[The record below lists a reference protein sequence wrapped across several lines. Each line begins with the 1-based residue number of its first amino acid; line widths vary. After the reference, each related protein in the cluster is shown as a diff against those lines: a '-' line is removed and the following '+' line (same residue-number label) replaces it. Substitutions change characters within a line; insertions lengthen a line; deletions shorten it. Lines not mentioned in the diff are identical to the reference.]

1 MKKIYTLLV
10 ILVFLAFATQLFGQD
25 TLKPIGWITYPSDV
39 NWSVDKFAK
48 KAVTIKKAPAE
59 WTFDAG
65 TFVLSEIWDKLGDE
79 NEIKNNT
86 RSEGGDLYQ
95 KDVFGSTWKAFY
107 DNEFLYLGLKYVDV
121 NQQVPNENKG
131 FEICFQTKYY
141 DRYEPG
147 WQKAQSIEGKNKQY
161 ARYIQ
166 LGGGKTRLVATSS
179 GATLDEFNSSNGIAG
194 TWENNAVVLTSL
206 GDPGNEFYTW
216 EIDGDNTIWALVR
229 YSFAD
234 HMYYLTDEFAADEPS
249 NRTAFSPVD
258 KDTISWEVKNNSSN
272 VTGSEIEYW
281 WNSDVNDAF
290 EAIYYNGYLVFG
302 TGVWGSAGIHED
314 NADSNGTGVYV
325 AGNVLHLKGIDR
337 ADLTVYSM
345 LGQQLYSAINVS
357 EMDLSGLNR
366 GFYLVTIGNQ
376 SKAFK
381 IVIQ

>member
-10 ILVFLAFATQLFGQD
+10 ITVLVAFSTPLFSQD
-25 TLKPIGWITYPSDV
+25 TLRPIGWITYPSDV
-39 NWSVDKFAK
+39 DWSVNKFEK

-95 KDVFGSTWKAFY
+95 KDVFGTSWKAFY
-107 DNEFLYLGLKYVDV
+107 DNEFLYVGLKYVDV

-147 WQKAQSIEGKNKQY
+147 WHKAISIEGKNKQY

-179 GATLDEFNSSNGIAG
+179 GATIDEFNSNNGIAG
-194 TWENNAVVLTSL
+194 TWENNANVLTSL
-206 GDPGNEFYTW
+206 GNPNNEFFTW
-216 EIDGDNTIWALVR
+216 EIDGDNTVWAMVR
-229 YSFAD
+229 YSFTE
-234 HMYYLTDEFAADEPS
+234 HMYYLTDEFAADEES
-249 NRTAFSPVD
+249 NRTAFNPVD

-272 VTGSEIEYW
+272 VAGSEIEYW
-281 WNSDVNDAF
+281 WNSDINDGF
-290 EAIYYNGYLVFG
+290 EAIYYNGYLIFG
-302 TGVWGSAGIHED
+302 TGVWGSTGIHED
-314 NADSNGTGVYV
+314 EMDIYPAGVYL
-325 AGNVLHLKGIDR
+325 AGKVLHLKGIDR
-337 ADLTVYSM
+337 ADLSVYTL
-345 LGQQLYSAINVS
+345 LGQHVCSAENVG
-357 EMDLSGLNR
+357 ELDLSQLNQ
-366 GFYLVTIGNQ
+366 GFYIVKIGNQ
-376 SKAFK
+376 RQSYK
-381 IVIQ
+381 IVIR

>member
-10 ILVFLAFATQLFGQD
+10 ILVFMAFATQLYSQD

-48 KAVTIKKAPAE
+48 KAVTIKKAPAD

-95 KDVFGSTWKAFY
+95 KDVFGATWKAFY
-107 DNEFLYLGLKYVDV
+107 DNEFLYVGLKYVDV

-131 FEICFQTKYY
+131 FEICFQTKYR

-166 LGGGKTRLVATSS
+166 LGGGKTRLAATSS
-179 GATLDEFNSSNGIAG
+179 GATIDEFNSSNGITG

-206 GDPGNEFYTW
+206 GDPLNEFFNW
-216 EIDGDNTIWALVR
+216 EVDGDNTVWAVVR
-229 YSFAD
+229 YSFTD
-234 HMYYLTDEFAADEPS
+234 HMYYLTDEFAADEES
-249 NRTAFSPVD
+249 NRTAFNPVD

-281 WNSDVNDAF
+281 WNSDVNDGF
-290 EAIYYNGYLVFG
+290 EAIYYNGYLIFG
-302 TGVWGSAGIHED
+302 TGVWGSTGIDDNMNIDRMSVYLAGK
-314 NADSNGTGVYV
+314 
-325 AGNVLHLKGIDR
+325 VLHLKGIDR
-337 ADLTVYSM
+337 ADLTIYSL
-345 LGQQLYSAINVS
+345 LGQYVCSAENVS
-357 EMDLSGLNR
+357 ELDVSGLNQ
-366 GFYLVTIGNQ
+366 GFYLVKIGNQ
-376 SKAFK
+376 SQSYK
-381 IVIQ
+381 IVIR